1 MSKFVEQSYFMKQ
14 ITIKLPNEQLAFF
27 KQLVEKLGF
36 EIEQDAVIPD
46 SHKAI
51 VRDRIQK
58 SKPEDLVSWKEA
70 RKKLV
75 FKNE

>member
-1 MSKFVEQSYFMKQ
+1 MSKFVEQSYCMKQ

-36 EIEQDAVIPD
+36 EIEQDVVIPD

-75 FKNE
+75 FKK

>member
-1 MSKFVEQSYFMKQ
+1 MKQ

-36 EIEQDAVIPD
+36 EIEQDVIIPD

-51 VRDRIQK
+51 VRDRIEK

-75 FKNE
+75 FKK

>member
-1 MSKFVEQSYFMKQ
+1 MKQ
-14 ITIKLPNEQLAFF
+14 ITIKLPSEQLAFF

-36 EIEQDAVIPD
+36 EIEQDVVIPD

-51 VRDRIQK
+51 VRDRIEK

-70 RKKLV
+70 GKKLV
-75 FKNE
+75 FKK

>member
-1 MSKFVEQSYFMKQ
+1 MKQ

-36 EIEQDAVIPD
+36 EIEHELTIPE
-46 SHKAI
+46 SHKAL
-51 VRDRIQK
+51 VRDRIKK
-58 SKPEDLVSWKEA
+58 SKADELLSWKEV

>member
-1 MSKFVEQSYFMKQ
+1 MKQ

-36 EIEQDAVIPD
+36 EIEREMTIPE

-51 VRDRIQK
+51 VRDRIKK
-58 SKPEDLVSWKEA
+58 SKSDELLSWKEG

>member
-1 MSKFVEQSYFMKQ
+1 MKQ

-36 EIEQDAVIPD
+36 EIEQELTIPE
-46 SHKAI
+46 SHKDI
-51 VRDRIQK
+51 VRDRIKK
-58 SKPEDLVSWKEA
+58 SKSDELLPWKEA

>member
-1 MSKFVEQSYFMKQ
+1 MKQ

-36 EIEQDAVIPD
+36 EIEQEMTIPE

-51 VRDRIQK
+51 VRDRIKK
-58 SKPEDLVSWKEA
+58 SKPDELLSWKEG

>member
-1 MSKFVEQSYFMKQ
+1 MKQ

-36 EIEQDAVIPD
+36 EIEQDVVIPD

-51 VRDRIQK
+51 VRDRIEK

-75 FKNE
+75 FKK

>member
-1 MSKFVEQSYFMKQ
+1 MKQ
-14 ITIKLPNEQLAFF
+14 VTIKLPNEQLAFF

-36 EIEQDAVIPD
+36 EIEQEVTIPE
-46 SHKAI
+46 SHKDI
-51 VRDRIQK
+51 VRDRIKK
-58 SKPEDLVSWKEA
+58 SKSDELLQWKEA

>member
-1 MSKFVEQSYFMKQ
+1 MKQ
-14 ITIKLPNEQLAFF
+14 VTIKLPNEQLAFF

-36 EIEQDAVIPD
+36 EIEQEVTIPE

-51 VRDRIQK
+51 VRDRIKK
-58 SKPEDLVSWKEA
+58 SKSDELLQWKEA